1 MLWAG
6 IVLHAMLPL
15 AIIRVLICSVRA
27 ARVFMSRTVSDLVS
41 SVLGVS
47 AVNHTILREDIAYR
61 DPLAATPRLRDSAIS
76 TSSAGQ
82 GSYIQFL
89 PRLVVSCK
97 LNT

>member
-1 MLWAG
+1 
-6 IVLHAMLPL
+6 MLPL

-61 DPLAATPRLRDSAIS
+61 DPLAETPRLRNFNKFSR
-76 TSSAGQ
+76 
-82 GSYIQFL
+82 
-89 PRLVVSCK
+89 PRK
-97 LNT
+97 LHPVFTAARGPVN

>member
-1 MLWAG
+1 LLWAG

-61 DPLAATPRLRDSAIS
+61 DPLAETPQFQQVQQAKEA
-76 TSSAGQ
+76 TSSFYR
-82 GSYIQFL
+82 GSWF
-89 PRLVVSCK
+89 PV
-97 LNT
+97 N